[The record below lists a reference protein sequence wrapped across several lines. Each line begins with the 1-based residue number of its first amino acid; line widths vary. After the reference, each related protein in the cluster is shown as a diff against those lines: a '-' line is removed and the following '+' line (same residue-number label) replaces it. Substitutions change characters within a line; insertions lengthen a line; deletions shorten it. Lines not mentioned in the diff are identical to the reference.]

1 MIEGVGMSTNYD
13 KSMEKIKLTTHQDV
27 LVKGVEVECLM
38 ENFGELPKLMM
49 NFKLEMKLGQLFRIC
64 PQLRK
69 MMEKSLLKIQKT
81 QVANVCK
88 IITIEVE
95 DFDEVVLVV
104 QVWMGR
110 FGIWYV
116 LLDGGSD
123 I

>member
-1 MIEGVGMSTNYD
+1 
-13 KSMEKIKLTTHQDV
+13 
-27 LVKGVEVECLM
+27 
-38 ENFGELPKLMM
+38 
-49 NFKLEMKLGQLFRIC
+49 
-64 PQLRK
+64 
-69 MMEKSLLKIQKT
+69 MEKSLLKIQKT
-81 QVANVCK
+81 QVVNVCK

-123 I
+123 INIILNRLK

>member
-1 MIEGVGMSTNYD
+1 
-13 KSMEKIKLTTHQDV
+13 
-27 LVKGVEVECLM
+27 
-38 ENFGELPKLMM
+38 
-49 NFKLEMKLGQLFRIC
+49 
-64 PQLRK
+64 

-81 QVANVCK
+81 QVVNVCK

-123 I
+123 INIILNRLK